1 MQAVI
6 LAGGLGTR
14 LKPYTNDNPKPM
26 IPIQGKP
33 FLQYLIEQLVS
44 WGITDVVL
52 LLGYKADKIIDYFG
66 DGKSFSI
73 SIQYCVTPVEYD
85 TGKRLKSSYEL
96 LQNEFLLLYCDNYCP
111 IDYKM
116 AKKQFRDSDSIIQ
129 ITAYTNRDGYTKNN
143 IIVSDNKIEIYD
155 KKRKEEGLNAVDI
168 GYAFIKKEA
177 LELLS
182 DKNVNFEAE
191 VYPKLVSDN
200 RMGVFLTEHRYYSIG
215 SWERIELTKEFFRT
229 KKVVF
234 LDRDGTIN
242 ERPPRA
248 CYIEKPEDFRWLPN
262 AKEALKQLKEKG
274 YTIYLITNQPGI
286 ARGNLTEDMLEKIH
300 AKMESDL
307 LEIGVTLD
315 DIYFCPHNW
324 DEGCDCRKPKPG
336 MLFQAQKDHS
346 LNLSQCYLIG
356 DDERDIE
363 AGISAGVKKTFL
375 ISENR
380 SLFDIVGDL

>member
-26 IPIQGKP
+26 ISINGKP

-44 WGITDVVL
+44 WEITDVIL

-66 DGKSFSI
+66 NGDAFSANI
-73 SIQYCVTPVEYD
+73 NYCVTPVEYD
-85 TGKRLKSSYEL
+85 TGQRLKSAYEL
-96 LQNEFLLLYCDNYCP
+96 LQNEFMLLYCDNYCP
-111 IDYKM
+111 IDYKV
-116 AKKQFRDSDSIIQ
+116 AEKQFRDSDNTIQ
-129 ITAYTNRDGYTKNN
+129 ITAYTNRDVYTKNN
-143 IIVSDNKIEIYD
+143 IKASDNKVEKYD
-155 KKRKEEGLNAVDI
+155 KKRNEEGLNAVDI

-177 LELLS
+177 VKLLS
-182 DKNVNFEAE
+182 EENVNFEAE
-191 VYPKLVSDN
+191 VYPMLVADN
-200 RMGVFLTEHRYYSIG
+200 KMGVFLTEHRYYSIG

>member
-26 IPIQGKP
+26 IPINGKP
-33 FLQYLIEQLVS
+33 FLQYLIEQIAS

-66 DGKSFSI
+66 DGDSLSVN
-73 SIQYCVTPVEYD
+73 IQYCVTPVEYD
-85 TGKRLKSSYEL
+85 TGKRLMSAFEL
-96 LQNEFLLLYCDNYCP
+96 LQNEFILLYCDNYCP
-111 IDYKM
+111 IDYKV
-116 AKKQFRDSDSIIQ
+116 AEKQFRDSDNTIQ
-129 ITAYTNRDGYTKNN
+129 ITAYTNRDVYTKNN
-143 IIVSDNKIEIYD
+143 IKASDNKVEKYD
-155 KKRKEEGLNAVDI
+155 KKRNEEGLNAVDI

-177 LELLS
+177 VKLLS
-182 DKNVNFEAE
+182 EENVNFEAE
-191 VYPKLVSDN
+191 VYPMLVADN
-200 RMGVFLTEHRYYSIG
+200 KMGVFLTEHRYYSIG
-215 SWERIELTKEFFRT
+215 SWERIDLTKEFFRT

>member
-26 IPIQGKP
+26 IPINGKP
-33 FLQYLIEQLVS
+33 FLQYLIEQIAS

-52 LLGYKADKIIDYFG
+52 LLGYKANKIIDYFG
-66 DGKSFSI
+66 DGDSLSVN
-73 SIQYCVTPVEYD
+73 IQYCVTPVEYD
-85 TGKRLKSSYEL
+85 TGKRLMSAFEL
-96 LQNEFLLLYCDNYCP
+96 LQNEFILLYCDNYCP
-111 IDYKM
+111 IDYKV
-116 AKKQFRDSDSIIQ
+116 AEKQFRDSDNTIQ
-129 ITAYTNRDGYTKNN
+129 ITAYTNRDVYTKNN
-143 IIVSDNKIEIYD
+143 IKASDNKVEKYD
-155 KKRKEEGLNAVDI
+155 KKRNEEGLNAVDI

-177 LELLS
+177 VKLLS
-182 DKNVNFEAE
+182 EENVNFEAE
-191 VYPKLVSDN
+191 VYPMLVADN
-200 RMGVFLTEHRYYSIG
+200 KMGVFLTEHRYYSIG
-215 SWERIELTKEFFRT
+215 SWERIDLTKEFFRT